1 MFDITIFLN
10 ALTSMLVI
18 IDPIGG
24 AMIFHGLVGKQSASH
39 RRFMSI
45 KTFIIS
51 TFLIIAFGKYG
62 QNLLSIL
69 GISIHAF
76 GVSGGILLFYT
87 SFHMIVKNTHETV
100 EDTQEDI
107 SVYPMS
113 IPMIAGPGTL
123 TLSVLLFSKAPTV
136 TGNISISLAIICV
149 TFATLVLMLFSKFIK
164 DLIGQTGD
172 DILQRF
178 LGVLLAALAI
188 QFVHDG
194 LMGFVN

>member
-1 MFDITIFLN
+1 MFDLTIFLN
-10 ALTSMLVI
+10 ALTSMFVI
-18 IDPIGG
+18 IDPVGG
-24 AMIFHGLVGKQSASH
+24 AMIFHGLVGKQSVSH
-39 RRFMSI
+39 RRFMSF

-51 TFLIIAFGKYG
+51 TILIIVFGKYG
-62 QNLLSIL
+62 QNLLGTL

-87 SFHMIVKNTHETV
+87 AFHMIVKNSHEKV
-100 EDTQEDI
+100 EDTQDDI

-123 TLSVLLFSKAPTV
+123 TLSVLLFSKTSTAAGYV
-136 TGNISISLAIICV
+136 SVSLAIICV
-149 TFATLVLMLFSKFIK
+149 TFATLVLMLYSKLIK
-164 DLIGQTGD
+164 DIIGQTGD

-194 LMGFVN
+194 LIGFTQ